1 MIQKCYHLTWYRI
14 VDQFRTFFLFF
25 ASLFQCTF
33 FNPFC
38 ILKYIIICKGC
49 KGASDKQCILITI
62 GLILLT
68 CVTVGMK
75 TNILIT
81 SLLSL
86 WNITFDNISLEALFI
101 NSTIP
106 QNIIQSSN
114 QAHLKSS
121 YISRRKLCVTRMNR
135 KEWPFFVA

>member
-49 KGASDKQCILITI
+49 KKASDKQCILITI

-75 TNILIT
+75 TNIFELFFNQIYKILVLIWYFIK
-81 SLLSL
+81 LYAIDLL
-86 WNITFDNISLEALFI
+86 WNECLLNFEYFY
-101 NSTIP
+101 
-106 QNIIQSSN
+106 IIFYFCQF
-114 QAHLKSS
+114 LS
-121 YISRRKLCVTRMNR
+121 YGVCWIEICL
-135 KEWPFFVA
+135 